1 MTSSV
6 YNRDGGL
13 KQFYLACGYYQQ
25 ATNGDQSV
33 SLSMTGRQ
41 YRIYIV
47 DAKETTTQVFRFL
60 KDARAAYNAAAFRI
74 RNS

>member
-25 ATNGDQSV
+25 ATNGE
-33 SLSMTGRQ
+33 Q
-41 YRIYIV
+41 YVKLLMQNEHYRVVIV
-47 DAKETTTQVFRFL
+47 TEGKIDNLYYRFL